1 MLINSFIINQLLKGQ
16 QLKAAIIPNAPVAHK
31 GPLRAGLTPG
41 AAMPRLAVQAVF
53 TISTYYLIPVTV
65 CCRCRV

>member
-16 QLKAAIIPNAPVAHK
+16 QLKAAIIPNAPAVHK
-31 GPLRAGLTPG
+31 GPLRAGL
-41 AAMPRLAVQAVF
+41 AADLAMPRRLVPDVF
-53 TISTYYLIPVTV
+53 TISTDYLIPITV